1 MATDKSDITRSDDIQ
16 VDSIRESAKE
26 RKKRTRIKNN

>member
-16 VDSIRESAKE
+16 VDSIRESAKG
-26 RKKRTRIKNN
+26 RKKEQG

>member
-16 VDSIRESAKE
+16 VDSIRESAKG
-26 RKKRTRIKNN
+26 RKKRIRIKNN